1 VCALVAQL
9 SGTFQREQADGTNV
23 RVTMRLTESGKD
35 PPAGHYF
42 AYATAAA
49 GLAIGCRGR
58 VFFISVSSAYFL
70 LRPLLFIFALEPVM
84 SEDELEPE
92 PVVCWFC

>member
-1 VCALVAQL
+1 VSLHRGPEATLVLGLRQCAARAGRSRRALVRARERIVCALVAQL

-49 GLAIGCRGR
+49 GLASAAAAG
-58 VFFISVSSAYFL
+58 SSL
-70 LRPLLFIFALEPVM
+70 
-84 SEDELEPE
+84 
-92 PVVCWFC
+92 